1 MIWDLGSRDDGDVMI
16 HKYLII
22 ILISYNIG
30 YSESVITCHML
41 QCYIIIWSYS
51 PIIYMNNIIWVI
63 WLSIWVVII
72 SYD

>member
-1 MIWDLGSRDDGDVMI
+1 MILDLGSRDDSDVMS

-41 QCYIIIWSYS
+41 QSYIIIYM
-51 PIIYMNNIIWVI
+51 II
-63 WLSIWVVII
+63 
-72 SYD
+72 